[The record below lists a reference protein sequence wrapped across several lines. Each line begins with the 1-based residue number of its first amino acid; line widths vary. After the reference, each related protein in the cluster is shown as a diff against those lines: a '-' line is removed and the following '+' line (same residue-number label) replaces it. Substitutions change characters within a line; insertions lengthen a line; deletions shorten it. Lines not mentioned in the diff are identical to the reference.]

1 MLAVNNLTM
10 RFAGEAIFSGISF
23 MIKPKDRIGLTGK
36 NGAGKTSL
44 LKILNDELEAS
55 EGDVSKPGDC
65 SIAYLPQH
73 ILFEDTGNTVLQE
86 ARSAFPEIV
95 AIDAAMEKHTESLN
109 KREDYESDAYQKII
123 QSVSELS
130 ERRALLN
137 ADSIEGQIE
146 KTMRGLGFLPED
158 MQRNT
163 AEFSGGWRM
172 RIELAKLLLSQPD
185 VLMLDEPTNHLD
197 IESIQW
203 LEDFLINYQG
213 AIILISHDRLFLDHV
228 TKRTLELELGNLYDY
243 PASFSKYE
251 IMREERL
258 TLQKA
263 ALDNQ
268 QKKIADTERFVEK
281 FRYKATKAKQV
292 QSRVKQLEKTE
303 KIEIEVTDNSKIHF
317 RFPPA
322 PRSGAIVIE
331 TKHLSKA
338 YGDLQVLKNVNFILE
353 RGDKVAF
360 VGRNGEGKTTLSRI
374 IMKQLQFEQ
383 GELIHGHNLDI
394 GYYAQNQ
401 DEMLDNNKTVFQ
413 TLDDEAVG
421 DVRKN
426 LRGILGAFMFSG
438 DDIDKRVSILSGGE
452 RSRLALAKLLLKPH
466 NLLMLDEPT
475 NHLDIRS
482 KDVLKQALQA
492 YDGSLIIVSHDRYFL
507 DGLADIVYEFK
518 QKNIKQHLGG
528 ISAFIERRRIENLQ
542 SLNAAKHVKQ
552 AQKSATSGN
561 GKQDYEVRKAKEKQ
575 RRKLQRRV
583 DDAEKTVETH
593 EQELAEIET
602 LMSKPEN
609 ANQEHFDKYHHLSK
623 KLEQAMETWD
633 KAQQALEKFDAENAE

>member
-1 MLAVNNLTM
+1 MLAANNLTI

-44 LKILNDELEAS
+44 LKILNGELEAS
-55 EGDVSKPGDC
+55 KGAVSKPGNC

-73 ILFEDTGNTVLQE
+73 ILFEDTGRSVLNE

-95 AIDAAMEKHTESLN
+95 KIDASIEKLTESLN
-109 KREDYESDAYQKII
+109 QREDYESEAYHEII

-137 ADSIEGQIE
+137 ADSLEGQIE
-146 KTMRGLGFLPED
+146 KTMRGLGFRPKD

-163 AEFSGGWRM
+163 SEFSGGWRM
-172 RIELAKLLLSQPD
+172 RIELAKLLLSQPT

-243 PASFSKYE
+243 PASFTKYE
-251 IMREERL
+251 AMREERL
-258 TLQKA
+258 AMQKSS
-263 ALDNQ
+263 LDNQ

-303 KIEIEVTDNSKIHF
+303 KITIEVTDNSKIHF

-322 PRSGAIVIE
+322 PRSGSIVVE
-331 TKHLSKA
+331 TKHLSKS
-338 YGDLQVLKNVNFILE
+338 YGELQVLKNVNFILE

-374 IMKQLQFEQ
+374 IMKQLQFES
-383 GELIHGHNLDI
+383 GELIQGYNLSI

-401 DEMLDNNKTVFQ
+401 DEMLDNKKTVFQ
-413 TLDDEAVG
+413 TLDDEAIG

-438 DDIDKRVSILSGGE
+438 DDTDKKVSVLSGGE

-466 NLLMLDEPT
+466 NLLVLDEPT

-482 KDVLKQALQA
+482 KDVLKQALQE

-507 DGLADIVYEFK
+507 DDLADIVYEFK
-518 QKNIKQHLGG
+518 HKNITQHLGG
-528 ISAFIERRRIENLQ
+528 VSAFIERRRIENLQ
-542 SLNAAKHVKQ
+542 SLNAAKQAKQ
-552 AQKSATSGN
+552 GQKSSTSN
-561 GKQDYEVRKAKEKQ
+561 SGKQNFEARKAKEKK

-583 DDAEKTVETH
+583 DDAERT
-593 EQELAEIET
+593 IET
-602 LMSKPEN
+602 LEQEIAALEKLMAKPEN
-609 ANQEHFDKYHHLSK
+609 ANQEHFDKYHDLSH
-623 KLEQAMETWD
+623 KLNLSMETWD
-633 KAQQALEKFDAENAE
+633 EAQQALEQFDAENE

>member
-1 MLAVNNLTM
+1 MLAVNNLTI

-44 LKILNDELEAS
+44 LKILTGELEAS
-55 EGDVSKPGDC
+55 EGDVSKPGNC

-73 ILFEDTGNTVLQE
+73 ILFKDTGNTVLQE

-95 AIDAAMEKHTESLN
+95 AIDASMEKLTKSLN
-109 KREDYESDAYQKII
+109 EREDYESEGYEKII

-146 KTMRGLGFLPED
+146 KTMRGLGFLPGD
-158 MQRNT
+158 MHRNT

-172 RIELAKLLLSQPD
+172 RIELAKLLLSQPN

-228 TKRTLELELGNLYDY
+228 TKRTVELELGNMYDY
-243 PASFSKYE
+243 PASFTKYE

-303 KIEIEVTDNSKIHF
+303 KIDIEVTDNSKIHF

-331 TKHLSKA
+331 TKHLSKS
-338 YGDLQVLKNVNFILE
+338 YGELQVLKDVNFILE

-374 IMKQLQFEQ
+374 IMKQLQFVH

-426 LRGILGAFMFSG
+426 IRGILGAFMFSG

-466 NLLMLDEPT
+466 NLLVLDEPT

-482 KDVLKQALQA
+482 KDVLKQALQE

-507 DGLADIVYEFK
+507 DGLTEIVYEFK

-542 SLNAAKHVKQ
+542 SLNAAKQIKQ
-552 AQKSATSGN
+552 AQKSTSSGK
-561 GKQDYEVRKAKEKQ
+561 GKQDYKAKKAKEKQ
-575 RRKLQRRV
+575 RRKLQRLV
-583 DDAEKTVETH
+583 DESEKNIETF
-593 EQELAEIET
+593 EQELTELET
-602 LMSKPEN
+602 LMAKPEN
-609 ANQEHFDKYHHLSK
+609 ANQEHFDKYHHLSQ
-623 KLEQAMETWD
+623 KLNQAMEVWD
-633 KAQQALEKFDAENAE
+633 KVQQALEKFDEKNP